1 MALKAILVDDE
12 LSSLQNLSQ
21 KIAQFCP
28 GITVIATCR
37 DPAVAIILIRQHQP
51 DVVFLDIQ
59 MPGMSGLR
67 MVEKLKGCVS
77 KIIFTTA
84 YDYYAVD
91 AIRVCAFDYLTK
103 PIGIIDLQ
111 NAVNRLEE
119 FKKGIVKEKIELLK
133 HSPEDSYRLN
143 DKIAVSGKDG
153 IEFFEVRNIARIE
166 SSSSYCILH
175 LISGKNVTVTRLLK
189 DFEEMLLSYRFFRI
203 HHSHLINLDYIKKY
217 IRSGQVE
224 MENGDLID
232 VSRRKKE
239 EFLKLLS
246 R

>member
-1 MALKAILVDDE
+1 MILSDDRKSHFAHIITDVLYEDDLVDFSDD
-12 LSSLQNLSQ
+12 SN
-21 KIAQFCP
+21 A
-28 GITVIATCR
+28 
-37 DPAVAIILIRQHQP
+37 
-51 DVVFLDIQ
+51 
-59 MPGMSGLR
+59 LR
-67 MVEKLKGCVS
+67 
-77 KIIFTTA
+77 A
-84 YDYYAVD
+84 A
-91 AIRVCAFDYLTK
+91 
-103 PIGIIDLQ
+103 
-111 NAVNRLEE
+111 
-119 FKKGIVKEKIELLK
+119 
-133 HSPEDSYRLN
+133 
-143 DKIAVSGKDG
+143 KDG